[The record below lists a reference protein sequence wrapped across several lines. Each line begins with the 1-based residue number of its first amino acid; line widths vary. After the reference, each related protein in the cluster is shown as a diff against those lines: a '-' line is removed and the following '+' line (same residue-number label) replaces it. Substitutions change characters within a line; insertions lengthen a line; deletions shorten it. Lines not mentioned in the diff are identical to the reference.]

1 MGIFAGTRPDGLGF
15 FNGKFKPPSPK
26 HNSVSSTVAPED
38 THYIAPLAFS
48 GDAATAWKK
57 FSVLVGADTRAK
69 IITVS
74 SHYLYAEY
82 KSAGLGFVDDVEFS
96 LDEKNNVI
104 QVRSGARL
112 GVRDFN
118 VNRKRIETLRMQLNK

>member
-15 FNGKFKPPSPK
+15 SNGKFKPPSPK
-26 HNSVSSTVAPED
+26 PNTVSSTVAKED
-38 THYIAPLAFS
+38 AHYIAALAFS

-57 FSVLVGADTRAK
+57 LNAAVGADTRAK
-69 IITVS
+69 IIALS
-74 SHYLYAEY
+74 NNYLYAEY
-82 KSAGLGFVDDVEFS
+82 KSVGLGFVDDVEFS

-118 VNRKRIETLRMQLNK
+118 VNRKRIETLRIQLNK